1 MSHHPSEHLLT
12 EFSSGSLET
21 GAALC
26 VRTHLEQCHECK
38 RITEDLNVLGA
49 VMMRGSDEAS
59 CSDDLFDRVMV
70 QLNSSSAPEKATKHT
85 EDKRALSALIPGGI
99 KSVPWKK
106 IASGVSSYELPVN
119 DGEYS
124 VKLLRVEKGRSVFQH
139 THSDTELTVL
149 LQGGYSDEL
158 GSYTA
163 GDFIEC
169 DSSHV
174 HKPVA
179 HRDQD
184 CILLTAVSGK
194 LRFTGALTRLLNP
207 IVRF

>member
-12 EFSSGSLET
+12 EFASGTLET

-26 VRTHLEQCHECK
+26 VRTHLEQCHDCN
-38 RITEDLNVLGA
+38 RVAEDLNVLGA
-49 VMMRGSDEAS
+49 VMMRGSDEAA
-59 CSDDLFDRVMV
+59 CSDDLFDRVLG
-70 QLNSSSAPEKATKHT
+70 QLNSQPAPEPVVSDTQ
-85 EDKRALSALIPGGI
+85 DRSALSSLIPGGI

-106 IASGVSSYELPVN
+106 IASGISSYELPVN
-119 DGEYS
+119 DGEYN

-163 GDFIEC
+163 GDFVEC
-169 DSSHV
+169 DGSHV

-194 LRFTGALTRLLNP
+194 LRFTGAIGRLLNP
-207 IVRF
+207 IVKF

>member
-1 MSHHPSEHLLT
+1 MSHHPSEHLLA
-12 EFSSGSLET
+12 EFTSGSLNT

-26 VRTHLEQCHECK
+26 VRTHLEQCHDCN
-38 RITEDLNVLGA
+38 RVAEDLNVLGA
-49 VMMRGSDEAS
+49 VMMRDSDQAS
-59 CSDDLFDRVMV
+59 CSDDLFSRVLD
-70 QLNSSSAPEKATKHT
+70 QLGSSAPQAPFSRSAGSK
-85 EDKRALSALIPGGI
+85 ALSSLIPGGI
-99 KSVPWKK
+99 QSVPWKK
-106 IASGVSSYELPVN
+106 IAGGVSSYTLPIN

-139 THSDTELTVL
+139 THTDTELTVL

-169 DSSHV
+169 DGSHV

-194 LRFTGALTRLLNP
+194 LRFTGAVGRLLNP
-207 IVRF
+207 LVTF

>member
-12 EFSSGSLET
+12 EFASGSLKA

-26 VRTHLEQCHECK
+26 VRTHLEQCHECN
-38 RITEDLNVLGA
+38 RVAEDLNVLGA
-49 VMMRGSDEAS
+49 VMMRDSDEAA
-59 CSDDLFDRVMV
+59 CSDDLFDRVLN
-70 QLNSSSAPEKATKHT
+70 QLNSSAAPEKARSHAG
-85 EDKRALSALIPGGI
+85 DNRALLSLLPGGI

-106 IASGVSSYELPVN
+106 IAGGVSSYELPVN
-119 DGEYS
+119 DGEYE
-124 VKLLRVEKGRSVFQH
+124 VKLLRVAKGRGVFQH
-139 THSDTELTVL
+139 THTDTELTVL

-163 GDFIEC
+163 GDFVEC
-169 DSSHV
+169 DGSHV

-184 CILLTAVSGK
+184 CILLTAVAGK
-194 LRFTGALTRLLNP
+194 LRFTGAISRLLNP
-207 IVRF
+207 IVKF

>member
-12 EFSSGSLET
+12 EFASGSLET

-26 VRTHLEQCHECK
+26 VRTHLEQCHECS
-38 RITEDLNVLGA
+38 RLAEDLNVLGA
-49 VMMRGSDEAS
+49 VMMRSSDQAS
-59 CSDDLFDRVMV
+59 CSDELFDRVLD
-70 QLNSSSAPEKATKHT
+70 QLNSSPAPEKATGHT
-85 EDKRALSALIPGGI
+85 GDNRALSALIPGGI
-99 KSVPWKK
+99 TSVPWKK

-119 DGEYS
+119 DGEYN

-139 THSDTELTVL
+139 THTDTELTVL

-158 GSYTA
+158 GSYIA

-169 DSSHV
+169 DGSHV

-194 LRFTGALTRLLNP
+194 LHFTGAIARLLNP
-207 IVRF
+207 IVKY